1 MVRKLKSESKWLTFY
16 FKAPWDSCEAT
27 VIRFC
32 RASAISTLELIRRA
46 LIAFYLPF
54 AKQWEGLPEAELKRL
69 ALSSIHEL
77 ELQTL
82 QLKRAFWPELLAVQ
96 PSSNQLS
103 WDVPTLLNPLPASA
117 SATQLPG
124 LSQTSGELTA
134 MESNL
139 SSTDLDSSEI
149 ESIKMTE
156 ALGGIKAV
164 MLDSQVFPFSNH
176 ANS

>member
-54 AKQWEGLPEAELKRL
+54 AKQWEGVPEAELKRL

-96 PSSNQLS
+96 PS
-103 WDVPTLLNPLPASA
+103 WDVSTLNPLAASA
-117 SATQLPG
+117 SATQATG
-124 LSQTSGELTA
+124 LSQTIAELTP

-139 SSTDLDSSEI
+139 SAVELDLSEM

-156 ALGGIKAV
+156 ALGGIKAA
-164 MLDSQVFPFSNH
+164 MLDSQVFPFFKH